1 MTGRAGK
8 EVLRVVLLAHAVI
21 WVAWLIYAFGVA
33 PVLPERDWV
42 YLREVGKSFLAGD
55 WASLYG
61 ERKIGE
67 GTMLFRYPPFVLYAL
82 ALLAA
87 VPPKTAYALI
97 CVVQLLAALSTVL
110 LLFRIRKPRDADL
123 VIAAVFG
130 SAALAHVIVSG
141 QSSAVLALTIA
152 AAGLCW
158 SSGRNVLA
166 GVCVGLL
173 AWKPNWLPVLGLAT
187 VWRGGI
193 RAGAASGMVV
203 VGLML
208 STLPLGAGVWHDFLT
223 ITTQSSEIETRLLA
237 YREITLL
244 ASLRSILAWGAAT
257 MIIWAVLGTL
267 LAGLAIHA
275 LRDARPIGRSIAVLT
290 LLALVVNPYANFYDG
305 FVLVIPGVL
314 WYAHRN
320 DYSERAWWS
329 IGAWL
334 AAYWL
339 WDMAVFYYSS
349 FVPAF
354 DSPRLSAAG
363 ILLTGWLVTEAVAGV
378 PNPRPRM
385 P

>member
-1 MTGRAGK
+1 
-8 EVLRVVLLAHAVI
+8 
-21 WVAWLIYAFGVA
+21 
-33 PVLPERDWV
+33 
-42 YLREVGKSFLAGD
+42 
-55 WASLYG
+55 
-61 ERKIGE
+61 
-67 GTMLFRYPPFVLYAL
+67 
-82 ALLAA
+82 
-87 VPPKTAYALI
+87 
-97 CVVQLLAALSTVL
+97 
-110 LLFRIRKPRDADL
+110 
-123 VIAAVFG
+123 
-130 SAALAHVIVSG
+130 
-141 QSSAVLALTIA
+141 
-152 AAGLCW
+152 
-158 SSGRNVLA
+158 
-166 GVCVGLL
+166 
-173 AWKPNWLPVLGLAT
+173 
-187 VWRGGI
+187 
-193 RAGAASGMVV
+193 
-203 VGLML
+203 LML